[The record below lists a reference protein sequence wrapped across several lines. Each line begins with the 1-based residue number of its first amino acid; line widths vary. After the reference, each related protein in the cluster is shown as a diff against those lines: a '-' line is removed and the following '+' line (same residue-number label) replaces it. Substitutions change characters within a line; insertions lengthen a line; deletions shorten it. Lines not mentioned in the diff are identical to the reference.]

1 MRCCPARSTPASG
14 SEVGFLLISG
24 VFFNGFIAE
33 GIAARNFIF
42 KF

>member
-14 SEVGFLLISG
+14 SEVGFFTHFGG
-24 VFFNGFIAE
+24 VFNEFSAE
-33 GIAARNFIF
+33 GITARNFIF